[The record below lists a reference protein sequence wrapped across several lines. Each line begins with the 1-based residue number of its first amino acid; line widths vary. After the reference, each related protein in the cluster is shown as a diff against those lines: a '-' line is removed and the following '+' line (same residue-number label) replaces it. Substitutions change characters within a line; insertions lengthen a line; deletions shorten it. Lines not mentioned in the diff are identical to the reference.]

1 MLESAR
7 VALDDIL
14 DRWKPY
20 GRAGL
25 LPCLIETQERIG
37 WLPPDACAA
46 IGQALRVPLADVY
59 GVVEFYALL
68 YTTPTGKLV
77 LRVCDD
83 VACFARGSAA
93 VVEACSRLLG
103 IQPGE
108 TTPDGHFTL
117 EVHPCLGQC
126 DRAPAALRG
135 FVPVGELTPEN
146 VQAALLDDTPAPP
159 PDVVSDAASLLL
171 RRVGRVAPDDLAAYE
186 ADGGY
191 AALRHALDVG
201 AEAVIAEVKASG
213 LFGRGGAAFPTGV
226 KWESAARQPERT
238 RYVVCNADESE
249 PGTFKDRVL
258 MEGDPFAIVEGL
270 TIAGYAIEAQ
280 KGFIYVRGEYREAF
294 ERLQNAVAQARAAG
308 YLGENVLGSGFAFDI
323 EVRRGAGA
331 YICGEETAL
340 FESIEGK
347 RGMPRQKPPFP
358 TEKGLFGKPT
368 VINNVE
374 TLANVP
380 HIVQRGAAWFRQIGS
395 EDAPGPKLFCV
406 SGNVARPGVY
416 EAPMTTTLRELLAM
430 AGGVADGRDVQAIL
444 LGGAAG
450 TFVSPDALDT
460 PLTPSALRAIGATLG
475 SGAVIV
481 FDDRVPMLDVLAR
494 IGRFFAHES
503 CGKCYPCQLGT
514 QRQWEM
520 VQRWQAAGRVLMED
534 LPRFNDLAATMR
546 DASICGLGQTAA
558 SAIASWVQL
567 RGHEI

>member
-1 MLESAR
+1 M
-7 VALDDIL
+7 ALDDIL

-108 TTPDGHFTL
+108 TTPDGRFTL

-146 VQAALLDDTPAPP
+146 VQAALLGDTPAPP

-171 RRVGRVAPDDLAAYE
+171 RRVGRVDPDDLAAYE

-191 AALRHALDVG
+191 AALRRALDVG

-226 KWESAARQPERT
+226 KWESAARQSERT

-270 TIAGYAIEAQ
+270 TIAGYAIGAQ

-380 HIVQRGAAWFRQIGS
+380 HIVQHGAAWFRQIGN

-416 EAPMTTTLRELLAM
+416 EAPMTTTLRELLTM
-430 AGGVADGRDVQAIL
+430 AGGVADGRNVQAIL

-450 TFVSPDALDT
+450 TFISPDALDT

-567 RGHEI
+567 RGYEIV

>member
-1 MLESAR
+1 MLEP
-7 VALDDIL
+7 VTYPLDDIL
-14 DRWKPY
+14 ARWQPY

-25 LPCLIETQERIG
+25 LPCLIDVQERLG
-37 WLPPDACAA
+37 WLPPDACVAV
-46 IGQALRVPLADVY
+46 GEALHVPLADVY

-68 YTTPTGKLV
+68 YPTPTGEMV

-83 VACFARGSAA
+83 VACFARGSADIVA
-93 VVEACSRLLG
+93 TCSRLLG

-108 TTPDGHFTL
+108 TTPDGRFTL

-135 FVPVGELTPEN
+135 LVPVGN
-146 VQAALLDDTPAPP
+146 V
-159 PDVVSDAASLLL
+159 AASAVETVLLNGEVAPLPQVVGDERSILL
-171 RRVGRVAPDDLAAYE
+171 RRVGRCAPHDLAAYE
-186 ADGGY
+186 ADGGFE
-191 AALRHALDVG
+191 ALQRALQIG
-201 AEAVIAEVKASG
+201 AGAVIAEVKASG

-226 KWESAARQPERT
+226 KWESAARQSDRT

-258 MEGDPFAIVEGL
+258 MEGDPFAIIEGL
-270 TIAGYAIEAQ
+270 TIAGYAIGAQ
-280 KGFIYVRGEYREAF
+280 KGFIYVRGEYALAF
-294 ERLQNAVAQARAAG
+294 ERLQMAITKAREAG
-308 YLGENVLGSGFAFDI
+308 YLGKDILGSGFAFDI

-380 HIVQRGAAWFRQIGS
+380 HIVRHGAAWFRRIGS

-406 SGNVARPGVY
+406 SGNVAHPGVY
-416 EAPMTTTLRELLAM
+416 EAPMTTTLQALLEM
-430 AGGVADGRDVQAIL
+430 AGGVADGRAVQAIL

-450 TFVSPDALDT
+450 TFVPLDALDT
-460 PLTPSALRAIGATLG
+460 PLMPSALRSMGATLG
-475 SGAVIV
+475 SGAVMV
-481 FDDRVPMLDVLAR
+481 FDERVPMLDVLAR

-520 VQRWQAAGRVLMED
+520 VQRWHAAGRVLAED
-534 LPRFNDLAATMR
+534 MPRFGDLAATMR
-546 DASICGLGQTAA
+546 DASICGLGQTA
-558 SAIASWVQL
+558 SAAIESWIRL
-567 RGHEI
+567 YT

>member
-1 MLESAR
+1 MLEPAR
-7 VALDDIL
+7 VAFDDIL

-25 LPCLIETQERIG
+25 LPCLIETQDRIG
-37 WLPPDACAA
+37 WLPPDVCAA

-83 VACFARGSAA
+83 VACFARGSAG

-108 TTPDGHFTL
+108 TTPDGRFTL

-135 FVPVGELTPEN
+135 FAPVGELTPEN
-146 VQAALLDDTPAPP
+146 VQAALLGDTLAPP
-159 PDVVSDAASLLL
+159 PRVVGDAESLLL
-171 RRVGRVAPDDLAAYE
+171 CRVGRVDPNDLAAYE

-270 TIAGYAIEAQ
+270 TIAGYAIGAQ

-294 ERLQNAVAQARAAG
+294 ERLQNAVVRARAAG

-380 HIVQRGAAWFRQIGS
+380 HIVQR
-395 EDAPGPKLFCV
+395 
-406 SGNVARPGVY
+406 
-416 EAPMTTTLRELLAM
+416 
-430 AGGVADGRDVQAIL
+430 
-444 LGGAAG
+444 
-450 TFVSPDALDT
+450 
-460 PLTPSALRAIGATLG
+460 
-475 SGAVIV
+475 
-481 FDDRVPMLDVLAR
+481 
-494 IGRFFAHES
+494 
-503 CGKCYPCQLGT
+503 
-514 QRQWEM
+514 
-520 VQRWQAAGRVLMED
+520 
-534 LPRFNDLAATMR
+534 
-546 DASICGLGQTAA
+546 
-558 SAIASWVQL
+558 
-567 RGHEI
+567 